1 MDCSNK
7 SSCTSEISTQK
18 LIEDGLSPSDYKED
32 YSEKKNSL
40 SSLSSS
46 SEKKY
51 RCNKCDSTFVNKQ
64 TLEVHQ
70 KTSSRCSNKSSDS
83 ESTDISKMCQFC
95 DKGFASK
102 QMRLYHETKCKEK
115 IIFDLKKTHEDEV
128 KSMKDEISSLRI
140 ELESVKNKYSSK

>member
-1 MDCSNK
+1 
-7 SSCTSEISTQK
+7 
-18 LIEDGLSPSDYKED
+18 
-32 YSEKKNSL
+32 
-40 SSLSSS
+40 
-46 SEKKY
+46 
-51 RCNKCDSTFVNKQ
+51 
-64 TLEVHQ
+64 
-70 KTSSRCSNKSSDS
+70 
-83 ESTDISKMCQFC
+83 MCQFC